1 MNANIL
7 NALRQDAIV
16 VLFKAWMFRLT
27 LTGRFAD
34 FLRRRGDFL
43 ANEKN
48 LKPFTSEQS
57 REKAVENGRKG
68 GIESGKAKR
77 KRKSLREQLE
87 MLLETG
93 NTQES
98 IAVALVEKA
107 MSGDVRAFEV
117 LRDTIG
123 EKPVDKVVT
132 AEVDP
137 AVIAELERIVLEDDE
152 IGGD

>member
-1 MNANIL
+1 
-7 NALRQDAIV
+7 
-16 VLFKAWMFRLT
+16 
-27 LTGRFAD
+27 
-34 FLRRRGDFL
+34 
-43 ANEKN
+43 
-48 LKPFTSEQS
+48 
-57 REKAVENGRKG
+57 
-68 GIESGKAKR
+68 
-77 KRKSLREQLE
+77 
-87 MLLETG
+87 MLLESG

-152 IGGD
+152 NGSD

>member
-1 MNANIL
+1 
-7 NALRQDAIV
+7 
-16 VLFKAWMFRLT
+16 MFRLT
-27 LTGRFAD
+27 LTGKFAD
-34 FLRRRGDFL
+34 FLRRGDFV
-43 ANEKN
+43 ANEQN
-48 LKPFTSEQS
+48 LKPFTAEQS
-57 REKAVENGRKG
+57 REEAVKNGKKG
-68 GIESGKAKR
+68 GIASGKAKR

-87 MLLETG
+87 LLLETG

-132 AEVDP
+132 ADVDP

>member
-1 MNANIL
+1 MAN
-7 NALRQDAIV
+7 
-16 VLFKAWMFRLT
+16 K
-27 LTGRFAD
+27 
-34 FLRRRGDFL
+34 
-43 ANEKN
+43 KN
-48 LKPFTSEQS
+48 LVSLAERTTSEQREIAKAGGRASGES
-57 REKAVENGRKG
+57 R
-68 GIESGKAKR
+68 R

-87 MLLETG
+87 ILLENG

-152 IGGD
+152 NGGD

>member
-1 MNANIL
+1 M
-7 NALRQDAIV
+7 
-16 VLFKAWMFRLT
+16 
-27 LTGRFAD
+27 
-34 FLRRRGDFL
+34 

-48 LKPFTSEQS
+48 LIPHNKRSKSEA
-57 REKAVENGRKG
+57 RENGRKG
-68 GIESGKAKR
+68 GIASGESRR

-87 MLLETG
+87 ILLENG

-123 EKPVDKVVT
+123 EKPVDKVETKQTV
-132 AEVDP
+132 VDMSEFTTEEIK
-137 AVIAELERIVLEDDE
+137 AMLDDE
-152 IGGD
+152 V

>member
-1 MNANIL
+1 M
-7 NALRQDAIV
+7 
-16 VLFKAWMFRLT
+16 
-27 LTGRFAD
+27 
-34 FLRRRGDFL
+34 

-48 LKPFTSEQS
+48 LIPHNKRSKSEA
-57 REKAVENGRKG
+57 RENGRKG
-68 GIESGKAKR
+68 GIASGESRR

-87 MLLETG
+87 ILLENG

-123 EKPVDKVVT
+123 EKPVDKVETKQTV
-132 AEVDP
+132 VDMSKFTTEEIK
-137 AVIAELERIVLEDDE
+137 AMLDDE
-152 IGGD
+152 V